1 MGIRATRRRTHRGY
15 LRIGVRDYGIVVPA
29 DHGSDEGM
37 KLMTRF
43 NTPFRVGSTSYVYPA
58 DILPNVEQLGEAG
71 EVDDI
76 ELILFEVDDGPNNL
90 PDEQTIARMGDLAG
104 QFALTYTVHL
114 PLDLRLAAD
123 GSIRHAS
130 LDKAERVI
138 KSTLPLD
145 PLAFV
150 FHLDGTDIEA
160 QGWVDRALKA
170 LETVIPWVGDPSLL
184 AVENLESWPPLYLD
198 PVLDR
203 LPISRTTDI
212 GHFWKL
218 GLDPL
223 TVLDQWLP
231 RTRVIHIH
239 GMAERDHKSLALM
252 PLEVLDPVVAKL
264 LTFTGVVTLEV
275 FDTSDFFSSRD
286 ALLNAVARMR

>member
-1 MGIRATRRRTHRGY
+1 MPT
-15 LRIGVRDYGIVVPA
+15 
-29 DHGSDEGM
+29 DHGSDEVT
-37 KLMTRF
+37 KVMTRF

-71 EVDDI
+71 AVDDI

-90 PDEQTIARMGDLAG
+90 PDEQIIARMAALAQ

-145 PLAFV
+145 PFAFV
-150 FHLDGTDIEA
+150 FHLDGTDVE
-160 QGWVDRALKA
+160 QPGWIDRSLRA
-170 LETVIPWVGDPSLL
+170 LETVIPWVGEPSRL
-184 AVENLESWPPLYLD
+184 AVENLESWPPSYLD
-198 PVLDR
+198 PILER

-212 GHFWKL
+212 GHFWKM

-252 PLEVLDPVVAKL
+252 PSAMLDPVVAQL
-264 LTFTGVVTLEV
+264 LTFAGVVTLEV
-275 FDTSDFFSSRD
+275 FETSDFFSSRT
-286 ALLNAVARMR
+286 ALLDAVARVR